1 MNSTLNSQ
9 AYFQQ
14 QRVAGFGF
22 DGGLN
27 SLGVGDGEIITD
39 ELNLRG
45 AHEVGP
51 RRPIIL
57 IEGVFDGN
65 DRVFR
70 DKVLRNKFENIN
82 FNID

>member
-27 SLGVGDGEIITD
+27 SLGVGNGEIITD

-45 AHEVGP
+45 AHEVAP